1 MCELKFSQPS
11 SVSTHK
17 KRVHFKEIVYGAK
30 TLTETV
36 FSMMIELE
44 TGWKC
49 IQCGKEQ
56 TNKSNEKKASKN
68 ALKMHIESEHM
79 GISHTCEMCGHVY
92 KTKATY
98 RNHIQ
103 ASDCNVNNL
112 PIVN

>member
-1 MCELKFSQPS
+1 M
-11 SVSTHK
+11 
-17 KRVHFKEIVYGAK
+17 
-30 TLTETV
+30 TETV

-79 GISHTCEMCGHVY
+79 GISHTCEMCGHTY
-92 KTKATY
+92 KNKDTLSHHLRDGSCKVKDLAIFGLSPRSPT
-98 RNHIQ
+98 IGQ
-103 ASDCNVNNL
+103 
-112 PIVN
+112 